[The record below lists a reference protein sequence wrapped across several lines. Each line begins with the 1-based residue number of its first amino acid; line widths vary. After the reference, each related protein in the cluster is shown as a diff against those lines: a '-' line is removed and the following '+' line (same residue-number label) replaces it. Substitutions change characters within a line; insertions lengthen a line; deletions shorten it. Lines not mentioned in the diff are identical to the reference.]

1 MSVVSRYVN
10 AISFTLPATGTLLA
24 RPGSN
29 HPSLKNV
36 EIRFSTYAIDF
47 GKSLHDAARGYW
59 VRGIQNGLLSS
70 SRFVTSIILCKSMI
84 TRNYS

>member
-1 MSVVSRYVN
+1 MRQLNVISIVLSVV
-10 AISFTLPATGTLLA
+10 GTLLA

-36 EIRFSTYAIDF
+36 EIHFSTYAIDF

-59 VRGIQNGLLSS
+59 VRGIQNGS
-70 SRFVTSIILCKSMI
+70 
-84 TRNYS
+84 